1 MRTRILIGTL
11 VLILSTGVHADDRDD
26 DDDNDGSWFHLGV
39 GAGVSV
45 EQSPYVG
52 GKDSVEVLP
61 VLFVQMG
68 RFYLHGP
75 TLGVDLH
82 DGDDLSVSA
91 GISLD
96 FADTHRGDSPQLAD
110 MAELDDV
117 VLGEVEVSYEAEW
130 GELGF
135 SLAADLSG
143 THDGYL
149 AGLSYGYPL
158 EFGRWQI
165 EPEVGVEWHSAKVNR
180 YHYGVGAADVRPD
193 RPFYEPDAG
202 MNYELGVTVMYPFS
216 ERHALS
222 LEVEAE
228 WFSTEVSDSP
238 IVERDNVA
246 SVGVSYLFRF

>member
-1 MRTRILIGTL
+1 MPTRILIATL

-26 DDDNDGSWFHLGV
+26 DDDNDGSWFRLAA

-61 VLFVQMG
+61 LLFVQMG
-68 RFYLHGP
+68 RFYLRGP
-75 TLGVDLH
+75 TLGAYIH

-96 FADTHRGDSPQLAD
+96 LADTRGDSPQLAD

-117 VLGEVEVSYEAEW
+117 LLGEVEVSYEADW

-149 AGLSYGYPL
+149 AGFSYGYPL
-158 EFGRWQI
+158 QLGRWQI
-165 EPEVGVEWHSAKVNR
+165 EPEVGVKWHSAKVNR
-180 YHYGVGAADVRPD
+180 YYYGVGASDALPS

-202 MNYELGVTVMYPFS
+202 MSYELGVAVTYPFA

-228 WFSTEVSDSP
+228 WFSTDVSDSP
-238 IVERDNVA
+238 IVERDNLA
-246 SVGVSYLFRF
+246 SVGISYLFRF